1 MKKAIKVLTMV
12 LILAVLIPTSVFGA
26 EAQFL
31 NVKEDWLRAAG
42 SLEITNFDSEI
53 LELKDTTINIKSNEE
68 GYEQTPKLT
77 NAVTVLNSTTIVLNM
92 EEPTYC
98 EINVYKVN
106 KEQNTYTYDFK
117 KPLPIT
123 SGKVIDDPD
132 MLPTYE
138 PGVTLDILEEGE
150 YIVQFVL
157 ADPAAITQQWGL
169 IKVVSNTEGDK
180 VEDVQEVKE
189 GQEVQEVQEVEK
201 VEEVTKVTATPTA
214 SKVLVNGKEVSFEA
228 YNIDGNNY
236 FKLRDL
242 AQVVSETEKQF
253 QVGWDNENKV
263 INLISNES
271 YTSVGAELAAGDG
284 IPKEGILNTSKIYK
298 DGQEI
303 NLTAYNING
312 NNYFKLRDVTEAFNI
327 GVTWDSSTS
336 TVGIDTTIDYI
347 K

>member
-1 MKKAIKVLTMV
+1 MKKAIKILTMV
-12 LILAVLIPTSVFGA
+12 LILAVLIPTSSFAA
-26 EAQFL
+26 ETQFL
-31 NVKEDWLRAAG
+31 NVKEEWLSASG
-42 SLEITNFDSEI
+42 SLVITNFDSEI
-53 LELKDTTINIKSNEE
+53 PELKDTTINIKNNED
-68 GYEQTPKLT
+68 GYEQTPVLT
-77 NAVTVLNSTTIVLNM
+77 NAVTVLNSTSIVLNM
-92 EEPTYC
+92 DEPTYC
-98 EINVYKVN
+98 EINVFKVTQ
-106 KEQNTYTYDFK
+106 EENTYTYDFYN
-117 KPLPIT
+117 PLPIT

-157 ADPAAITQQWGL
+157 ADPAAITQQWGF
-169 IKVVSNTEGDK
+169 IRVISNTEVDK
-180 VEDVQEVKE
+180 VEDAQEAN
-189 GQEVQEVQEVEK
+189 EVQEVQEVEK
-201 VEEVTKVTATPTA
+201 VEEVSKVTATPTA

-228 YNIDGNNY
+228 YNINGNNY

-242 AQVVSETEKQF
+242 AQVVSGTEKQF
-253 QVGWDNENKV
+253 QVAWDNENKV
-263 INLISNES
+263 INLLSNES

-284 IPKEGILNTSKIYK
+284 VSKEGILNTSKIYK